1 MIVRVEAADDPR
13 LAPYRVLRDNQ
24 IARDTDGFIVEG
36 AVALERLI
44 ETQRFPLV
52 SLFLSEAAAE
62 RLAPLLERV
71 APSVPVY
78 IAPQPVM
85 DDIVGY
91 HIHRGV
97 LALARRQSP
106 VTAADLLD
114 QCASKPLT
122 LVVLIG
128 LSNHDNVGACFRNA
142 AALGA
147 DAILLDASSCDP
159 LYRKAIRVSSGA
171 SLSLPFAHGGTGEEL
186 IALLQSHN
194 MDCWALTPS
203 GGAILAK
210 TTPAPRLALIL
221 GAEGPGLP
229 ESLMQRC
236 RRISIPMAAGMDSL
250 NVATAGAIAL
260 AHVASSRLTS
270 RA

>member
-36 AVALERLI
+36 AIALERLI

-52 SLFLSEAAAE
+52 SVFLSETAAE
-62 RLAPLLERV
+62 RLAPLLARID
-71 APSVPVY
+71 PSVPVHVGTQE
-78 IAPQPVM
+78 AM
-85 DDIVGY
+85 DQVTGF

-97 LALARRQSP
+97 LALARRQSTT
-106 VTAADLLD
+106 TAADLLA
-114 QCASKPLT
+114 QHAHTPLT
-122 LVVLIG
+122 LLVLIG

-171 SLSLPFAHGGTGEEL
+171 SLSLPFAHGGTGEDL
-186 IALLQSHN
+186 ISLLASHN
-194 MDCWALTPS
+194 MECWALTPS
-203 GGAILAK
+203 GGAMLAK
-210 TTPAPRLALIL
+210 TKPPARLALVL

-229 ESLMQRC
+229 EALMQQCQRV
-236 RRISIPMAAGMDSL
+236 SIPMAAGMDSL

-260 AHVASSRLTS
+260 AHVKSSRTVDS
-270 RA
+270 